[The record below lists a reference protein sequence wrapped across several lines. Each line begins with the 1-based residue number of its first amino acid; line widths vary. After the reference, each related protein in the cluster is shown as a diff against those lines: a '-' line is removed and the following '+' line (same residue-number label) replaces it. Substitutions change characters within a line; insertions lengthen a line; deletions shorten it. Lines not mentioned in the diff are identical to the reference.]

1 MKQIPVIA
9 YDVLAVAESF
19 APRDHPKADTFFQHP
34 YLFSYSREEI
44 ENALLFLTAKK
55 LIDSEVGY
63 LPNGRFYC
71 LFISVLPDGYEILE
85 NNYFQNS

>member
-34 YLFSYSREEI
+34 YLTSYSRE
-44 ENALLFLTAKK
+44 
-55 LIDSEVGY
+55 
-63 LPNGRFYC
+63 
-71 LFISVLPDGYEILE
+71 
-85 NNYFQNS
+85 

>member
-34 YLFSYSREEI
+34 YLTSYSRCCI
-44 ENALLFLTAKK
+44 NDTR
-55 LIDSEVGY
+55 LIFVD
-63 LPNGRFYC
+63 L
-71 LFISVLPDGYEILE
+71 
-85 NNYFQNS
+85 

>member
-34 YLFSYSREEI
+34 YLTSYSREEI
-44 ENALLFLTAKK
+44 ENALLFLTAKNLSIVK
-55 LIDSEVGY
+55 LVICRMVD
-63 LPNGRFYC
+63 
-71 LFISVLPDGYEILE
+71 FIVS
-85 NNYFQNS
+85 S